1 MHHDCDARSGVLRR
15 DSALRSVACV
25 GRGHRHAPSA
35 PSLNRFLPSKH
46 LDTESL
52 AAEVQAQTVR
62 LRERLASP
70 PAPREPLRNPFAF
83 ASREQRQRP
92 HRRGGDRAAAPAAP
106 DAVPEPPLTLIGV
119 AEQLTPKG
127 LERTAIITADSDEAL
142 HVEGR
147 RRARR
152 TVSRQSRRSRI
163 AVELTDLVTGA
174 VRSLV
179 LR

>member
-1 MHHDCDARSGVLRR
+1 MTATRAAAYFGATVLCAAWLASAAGIVMRPASEPEQIPPVKTSG
-15 DSALRSVACV
+15 
-25 GRGHRHAPSA
+25 
-35 PSLNRFLPSKH
+35 
-46 LDTESL
+46 TESL

-62 LRERLASP
+62 LRERMASP

-83 ASREQRQRP
+83 ASREEPKGRT
-92 HRRGGDRAAAPAAP
+92 AAAATAQPAPAAP

-127 LERTAIITADSDEAL
+127 LERTAIVTADSDEVYML
-142 HVEGR
+142 KEGDVLG
-147 RRARR
+147 ARYR
-152 TVSRQSRRSRI
+152 VK
-163 AVELTDLVTGA
+163 AVGPGSLELTDLVTGA